1 MQTLVSSLTVR
12 RFLQE
17 KVGIVDLLDARGIFR
32 DGVIWQLLLERA
44 FRFKCPRV
52 SSRLGLSLADA
63 VRRLL
68 RDGVGAASDF
78 GLPAT
83 IPENGLPG
91 LSPTEAI
98 HEGPPMS
105 KAIKN

>member
-12 RFLQE
+12 RFLRE
-17 KVGIVDLLDARGIFR
+17 IVGIVDLLDARSLFR

-63 VRRLL
+63 VRRSLQEIKGIVELLDARSLL
-68 RDGVGAASDF
+68 RDGVGADTDF
-78 GLPAT
+78 GLSLAPVTAQ
-83 IPENGLPG
+83 P
-91 LSPTEAI
+91 
-98 HEGPPMS
+98 
-105 KAIKN
+105 